1 MSKIVKNLTCYSS
14 WYLMHLMRNELLTQ
28 RRETEVIDT
37 RTPVLVSGLPGKMA
51 TLVAEALAGDK
62 HYNLLP
68 VAMTSARHKWTSQVL
83 DGSHRINL
91 VDYCPFDIKRGTIA
105 VDYTTPRS
113 AETNAISYTHLRV
126 PFVMGTTGGNRLAI
140 ENMVRNSEISA
151 VIAPN
156 MAAAVVEVQDELARL
171 IETSSNHFQGWHMTI
186 RESHQA
192 AKRDVSGTA
201 KAFQAQLEG
210 LGAVMDGEIESVRE
224 PERQRQLGI
233 QSLDGHAYHW
243 ITLTSSTGETREFR
257 TAIEGRQPYVDGT
270 LMAVRFLAR
279 RMNDGSRGEVFTM
292 SDVVEDLRRVA

>member
-1 MSKIVKNLTCYSS
+1 M
-14 WYLMHLMRNELLTQ
+14 NELLTHH
-28 RRETEVIDT
+28 RTETEILDAG
-37 RTPVLVSGLPGKMA
+37 TPVLVSGLPGNMA
-51 TLVAEALAGDK
+51 TLTAEALTQDERF
-62 HYNLLP
+62 HLLP
-68 VAMTSARHKWTSQVL
+68 FAITSARQQNNSQTL
-83 DGSHRINL
+83 SSGQRIDLLN
-91 VDYCPFDIKRGTIA
+91 YYPFEVPTGTIA
-105 VDYTTPRS
+105 IDYTTPQS
-113 AETNAISYTHLRV
+113 AELNAINYTQRGI
-126 PFVMGTTGGNRLAI
+126 PFVMGTTVRDFEAI
-140 ENMVRNSEISA
+140 GEMVRNSAISA

-156 MAAAVVEVQDELARL
+156 MAASVVEIQDELNRL
-171 IETSSNHFQGWHMTI
+171 METSPNHFQGWHMTI

-201 KAFQAQLEG
+201 KAFQAQLERI
-210 LGAVMDGEIESVRE
+210 GAVMYGEIESVRE

-257 TAIEGRQPYVDGT
+257 TAIEGRQPYVEGT